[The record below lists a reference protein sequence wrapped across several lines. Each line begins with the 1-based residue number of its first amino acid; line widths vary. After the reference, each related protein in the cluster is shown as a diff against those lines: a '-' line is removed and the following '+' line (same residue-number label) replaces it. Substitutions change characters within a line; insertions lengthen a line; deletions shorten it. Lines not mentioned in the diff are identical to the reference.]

1 MSFKKALLI
10 LILFAFSSGFAR
22 AAQNDSLRKTLHSN
36 VPKDFLGFAVPEAV
50 TNLLHQNIDS
60 VVNDFDKI
68 GFSEATA
75 DWKPVNDFLLYD
87 SKTSRKAGNIYYVV
101 FKTKDNQKI
110 GLVKKSCSGKIKTET
125 VLTLPYHPP
134 KGLLKDLSR
143 EDITTDSFRGFH
155 CR

>member
-1 MSFKKALLI
+1 VQFQKRSKHGFKKALLI

-75 DWKPVNDFLLYD
+75 DWKPVNDFLLLIQN
-87 SKTSRKAGNIYYVV
+87 SRKAGI
-101 FKTKDNQKI
+101 FI
-110 GLVKKSCSGKIKTET
+110 ILCSKK
-125 VLTLPYHPP
+125 
-134 KGLLKDLSR
+134 R
-143 EDITTDSFRGFH
+143 
-155 CR
+155 